1 MSPASSVVPLVGP
14 LPSVFAADIPT
25 QANRAHSTQAEG
37 NLFDFDFDDDSP
49 TGPTDAFAMFKDI
62 NL

>member
-37 NLFDFDFDDDSP
+37 NLFDFDEDSP
-49 TGPTDAFAMFKDI
+49 ITHPVFAMFKDM